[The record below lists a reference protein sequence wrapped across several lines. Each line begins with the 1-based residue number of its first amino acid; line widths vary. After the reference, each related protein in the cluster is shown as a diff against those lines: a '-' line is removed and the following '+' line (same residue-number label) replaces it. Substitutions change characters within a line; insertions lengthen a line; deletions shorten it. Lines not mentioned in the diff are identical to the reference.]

1 MRPPALR
8 WECLA
13 RVPLTAPAAE
23 LGRDGWRRD
32 RRVQTRVLR
41 FDDVIPSADQTSR
54 RTEIDHTASGQFD
67 AVPVTFSSGAT
78 RTATVGS
85 FVPPSGEMT
94 VGSTT
99 STGT

>member
-1 MRPPALR
+1 MRPSALR
-8 WECLA
+8 WTCSA
-13 RVPLTAPAAE
+13 RVPVTAPAAG

-32 RRVQTRVLR
+32 RWVQTRVLR
-41 FDDVIPSADQTSR
+41 FDDVIASADQTSR
-54 RTEIDHTASGQFD
+54 RTEIDHTVSGQVD

-85 FVPPSGEMT
+85 FAPASGETT